1 MFDSSFLVALFVASV
16 AGFMRGFVGVGSGM
30 LMAPI
35 FAIIFGPID
44 TVAIIIMMDLTVTVQ
59 LLPSVRQN
67 IEWPVIVPMGIA
79 ALVFMPLGRWLLI
92 NVDADLMTH
101 GIAWVVLV
109 FVILLLIGWKYD
121 GKKRLGTTL
130 LVGAISGIMIAAT
143 SLGNPPV
150 ILYLLSNRTDHA
162 VTNRANFTGY
172 FAITLVAL
180 FCLMLAT
187 NMINGAAVLSALM
200 LLPLF
205 MLSAWMGARY
215 FKNSSEKT
223 YRGVAF
229 ALLFGVA
236 VYGILR

>member
-1 MFDSSFLVALFVASV
+1 MFNSGFLIAAIVSSV

-44 TVAIIIMMDLTVTVQ
+44 TVAIIIMMELAVTIQ
-59 LLPSVRQN
+59 LLPGVKKH
-67 IEWPVIVPMGIA
+67 IEWRVIIPMGIA
-79 ALVFMPLGRWLLI
+79 AVLFMPLGRWLLI
-92 NVDADLMTH
+92 NINADLMSRV
-101 GIAWVVLV
+101 IAWVVLV
-109 FVILLLIGWKYD
+109 FVILLLRGWKYE
-121 GKKRLGTTL
+121 GRKRLGTTIV
-130 LVGAISGIMIAAT
+130 VGALSGIMIAAT

-150 ILYLLSNRTDHA
+150 ILYLLSSRTDHA

-187 NMINGAAVLSALM
+187 NMITGSAVLHASM

-205 MLSAWMGARY
+205 MLSAWLGSRY
-215 FKNSSEKT
+215 FKKSSEKT
-223 YRGVAF
+223 YRNVALT
-229 ALLFGVA
+229 LLFGVA

>member
-1 MFDSSFLVALFVASV
+1 MFDSSLLVAVIVASV
-16 AGFMRGFVGVGSGM
+16 AGFLRGFVGVGSGM

-67 IEWPVIVPMGIA
+67 IEWPVIIPMGIA
-79 ALVFMPLGRWLLI
+79 ALLFMPLGRWLLI

-150 ILYLLSNRTDHA
+150 ILYLLSSRTDHA

>member
-1 MFDSSFLVALFVASV
+1 MFDSGFLVALTVASV

-44 TVAIIIMMDLTVTVQ
+44 TVAIIIMMDLAVTIQ

-67 IEWPVIVPMGIA
+67 IEWPVIIPMGIA
-79 ALVFMPLGRWLLI
+79 ALLFMPLGRWFLI

-150 ILYLLSNRTDHA
+150 ILYLLSSRTDHA

-187 NMINGAAVLSALM
+187 NMINGSAVRSALM
-200 LLPLF
+200 FLPLF

>member
-67 IEWPVIVPMGIA
+67 IEWPVIIPMGIA
-79 ALVFMPLGRWLLI
+79 ALLFMPLGRWLLI

-150 ILYLLSNRTDHA
+150 ILYLLSSRTDHA